1 MNVKE
6 WVQQVI
12 KPAEIEKYL
21 VNGKDF
27 IDEKSI
33 FGNLEKY
40 RQPDKQQ
47 VRDILQK
54 SLDIKLLSPEETAVL
69 LNVEDPGL
77 LEEMREAALQV
88 KKKVYD
94 NRIVFFAPLYCS
106 NLCVNSCVYC
116 GFRSDNCAEKRH
128 VLTME
133 EVRRETE
140 AVIDEGHKRLIAVYG
155 EHPQSDADYI
165 ADSMATIYATKRVT
179 PTGSGFNNIRRININ
194 AAPMSIEN
202 LRKLWRAG
210 IGTYQV
216 FQETYH
222 PGRYAELHP
231 ANTIKG
237 NFRWRLYAMHR
248 AMDAG
253 IDDVAIGALFGLYD
267 WRFEVMGLV
276 HHAHDLE
283 RQFGIGPH
291 TISFPRMQPALGSFV
306 SENSPYLVRDDA
318 FRRLVTVL
326 RLAVPYTG
334 LIVTARERA
343 ELRREI
349 INYGCTQT
357 DASSKIGIGAYSEKK
372 VQEELATKSKLAK
385 QIGKRGVMEVLGD
398 MQLLVGPPEQL
409 CISNAALMMFCEHL
423 DKFFPYTQVEITKF
437 PEGSIKNPNNFIE
450 VPVIKGSVP
459 TMIKR
464 TMEKLQDMV
473 IEEKVTKVDYQME
486 AIRRYSYPYQALEE
500 AVVNAFYHRDYQ
512 SYQAII
518 IEIEPDCVR
527 IISYPGIDR
536 SISQKTIAEGERF
549 KSRY

>member
-27 IDEKSI
+27 IDVESI
-33 FGNLEKY
+33 WSNLEKY
-40 RQPDKQQ
+40 KNPDKGQ

-69 LNVEDPGL
+69 LNVEDPDL
-77 LEEMREAALQV
+77 LEEMRATALEV
-88 KKKVYD
+88 KKRVYD

-128 VLTME
+128 VLTMD

-140 AVIDEGHKRLIAVYG
+140 AIIDEGHKRLIAVYG

-165 ADSMATIYATKRVT
+165 AESMGQIYATKRVT
-179 PTGSGFNNIRRININ
+179 PTGNGFNNIRRININ
-194 AAPMSIEN
+194 AAPMSIAD

-222 PGRYAELHP
+222 PQRYAELHP

-237 NFRWRLYAMHR
+237 NYRWRLYAMHR

-267 WRFEVMGLV
+267 WRFEVMGLI

-318 FRRLVTVL
+318 FKRLVMIL

-357 DASSKIGIGAYSEKK
+357 DASTKIGIGAYSEKK
-372 VQEELATKSKLAK
+372 QQDENADKVQFTLGDERSLDEVVRELANDGYITSFCTAGYRCGRTGDKIMNLLEKGVEGKFCKLNAVLTFREYLNDYASPETRE
-385 QIGKRGVMEVLGD
+385 IG
-398 MQLLVGPPEQL
+398 
-409 CISNAALMMFCEHL
+409 
-423 DKFFPYTQVEITKF
+423 
-437 PEGSIKNPNNFIE
+437 
-450 VPVIKGSVP
+450 
-459 TMIKR
+459 
-464 TMEKLQDMV
+464 EKLIARELQ
-473 IEEKVTKVDYQME
+473 
-486 AIRRYSYPYQALEE
+486 
-500 AVVNAFYHRDYQ
+500 
-512 SYQAII
+512 
-518 IEIEPDCVR
+518 EIENMPFFTDKKLLPTFRSYYDR
-527 IISYPGIDR
+527 IAR
-536 SISQKTIAEGERF
+536 GERDL
-549 KSRY
+549 YM

>member
-1 MNVKE
+1 MNVRE
-6 WVQQVI
+6 WAQQVI

-27 IDEKSI
+27 IDEQSI
-33 FGNLEKY
+33 FSHLEKY
-40 RQPDKQQ
+40 KNPDQQQ
-47 VRDILQK
+47 VRDILKK
-54 SLDIKLLSPEETAVL
+54 SLDIQLLSPEETAVL
-69 LNVEDPGL
+69 LNVKDPEL
-77 LEEMREAALQV
+77 LEEMRETALAV

-116 GFRSDNCAEKRH
+116 GFRSDNCEEKRH

-155 EHPQSDADYI
+155 EHLQSDADYI
-165 ADSMATIYATKRVT
+165 VDTMATIYATKRAT
-179 PTGSGFNNIRRININ
+179 PTGNGFNNIRRVNIN

-276 HHAHDLE
+276 YHAHDLE
-283 RQFGIGPH
+283 HQFGIGPH

-318 FRRLVTVL
+318 FKRLVMIL

-343 ELRREI
+343 DLRREI

-372 VQEELATKSKLAK
+372 VQEENPDKV
-385 QIGKRGVMEVLGD
+385 QFMLGD
-398 MQLLVGPPEQL
+398 ERSLDEVIRELAQDGCITSFCTAGYRCGRTGDKIMNLLEKGVEGKFCKLNAVLTFREYLNDYASPETRRIGEQL
-409 CISNAALMMFCEHL
+409 IEKELREISGMP
-423 DKFFPYTQVEITKF
+423 FFTEKKLLSTFQTYY
-437 PEGSIKNPNNFIE
+437 
-450 VPVIKGSVP
+450 
-459 TMIKR
+459 KR
-464 TMEKLQDMV
+464 
-473 IEEKVTKVDYQME
+473 
-486 AIRRYSYPYQALEE
+486 
-500 AVVNAFYHRDYQ
+500 
-512 SYQAII
+512 
-518 IEIEPDCVR
+518 
-527 IISYPGIDR
+527 
-536 SISQKTIAEGERF
+536 IASGERDL
-549 KSRY
+549 YM

>member
-1 MNVKE
+1 MNVRE

-27 IDEKSI
+27 IDVQSI
-33 FGNLEKY
+33 FGHLEKY
-40 RQPDKQQ
+40 KNPDKQQ
-47 VRDILQK
+47 VRDILKK
-54 SLDIKLLSPEETAVL
+54 SLDIHLLSPEETAVL
-69 LNVEDPGL
+69 LNVKDPEL
-77 LEEMREAALQV
+77 LEEMRETALAV

-116 GFRSDNCAEKRH
+116 GFRSDNCEEKRH

-165 ADSMATIYATKRVT
+165 VDTMATIYATKRVT
-179 PTGSGFNNIRRININ
+179 PTGNGFNNIRRVNIN

-222 PGRYAELHP
+222 PGRY
-231 ANTIKG
+231 TIKG

-318 FRRLVTVL
+318 FKRLVMIL

-343 ELRREI
+343 DLRREI

-372 VQEELATKSKLAK
+372 VQEENPDKV
-385 QIGKRGVMEVLGD
+385 QFMLGD
-398 MQLLVGPPEQL
+398 ERSLDEVIRELAQDGYITSFCTAGYRCGRTGDKIMNLLEKGVEGKFCKLNAVLTFREYLNDYASPETRMIGEQL
-409 CISNAALMMFCEHL
+409 IEKELREISGMP
-423 DKFFPYTQVEITKF
+423 FFTEKKLLSTFQTYY
-437 PEGSIKNPNNFIE
+437 
-450 VPVIKGSVP
+450 
-459 TMIKR
+459 KR
-464 TMEKLQDMV
+464 
-473 IEEKVTKVDYQME
+473 
-486 AIRRYSYPYQALEE
+486 
-500 AVVNAFYHRDYQ
+500 
-512 SYQAII
+512 
-518 IEIEPDCVR
+518 
-527 IISYPGIDR
+527 
-536 SISQKTIAEGERF
+536 IASGERDL
-549 KSRY
+549 YM

>member
-267 WRFEVMGLV
+267 WRFEV
-276 HHAHDLE
+276 
-283 RQFGIGPH
+283 
-291 TISFPRMQPALGSFV
+291 
-306 SENSPYLVRDDA
+306 NSPYLVRDDA

-372 VQEELATKSKLAK
+372 VQEENPDKV
-385 QIGKRGVMEVLGD
+385 QFMLGD
-398 MQLLVGPPEQL
+398 ERSLDEVIRELAGDGYITSFCTAGYRCGRTGDKIMNLLE
-409 CISNAALMMFCEHL
+409 
-423 DKFFPYTQVEITKF
+423 
-437 PEGSIKNPNNFIE
+437 
-450 VPVIKGSVP
+450 KGV
-459 TMIKR
+459 
-464 TMEKLQDMV
+464 
-473 IEEKVTKVDYQME
+473 
-486 AIRRYSYPYQALEE
+486 
-500 AVVNAFYHRDYQ
+500 
-512 SYQAII
+512 
-518 IEIEPDCVR
+518 
-527 IISYPGIDR
+527 
-536 SISQKTIAEGERF
+536 
-549 KSRY
+549 

>member
-1 MNVKE
+1 M
-6 WVQQVI
+6 
-12 KPAEIEKYL
+12 
-21 VNGKDF
+21 
-27 IDEKSI
+27 
-33 FGNLEKY
+33 
-40 RQPDKQQ
+40 
-47 VRDILQK
+47 RDILQK

-372 VQEELATKSKLAK
+372 VQEENPDKV
-385 QIGKRGVMEVLGD
+385 QFMLGD
-398 MQLLVGPPEQL
+398 ERSLDEVIRELAGDGYITSFCTAGYRCGRTGDINNLIEQRFDDITKCDGRAYKDFLVKDCPNEDFVSCVYLGEKDITDTSIFYIDYKKMAEENDCGQFLLVLKVSKTTGFAYL
-409 CISNAALMMFCEHL
+409 MNGDNCYNISDNEKYQVWKQEHIG
-423 DKFFPYTQVEITKF
+423 Q
-437 PEGSIKNPNNFIE
+437 FI
-450 VPVIKGSVP
+450 
-459 TMIKR
+459 
-464 TMEKLQDMV
+464 
-473 IEEKVTKVDYQME
+473 
-486 AIRRYSYPYQALEE
+486 
-500 AVVNAFYHRDYQ
+500 
-512 SYQAII
+512 
-518 IEIEPDCVR
+518 
-527 IISYPGIDR
+527 
-536 SISQKTIAEGERF
+536 GE
-549 KSRY
+549 

>member
-1 MNVKE
+1 M
-6 WVQQVI
+6 
-12 KPAEIEKYL
+12 
-21 VNGKDF
+21 
-27 IDEKSI
+27 
-33 FGNLEKY
+33 
-40 RQPDKQQ
+40 
-47 VRDILQK
+47 
-54 SLDIKLLSPEETAVL
+54 
-69 LNVEDPGL
+69 
-77 LEEMREAALQV
+77 
-88 KKKVYD
+88 
-94 NRIVFFAPLYCS
+94 
-106 NLCVNSCVYC
+106 
-116 GFRSDNCAEKRH
+116 
-128 VLTME
+128 
-133 EVRRETE
+133 
-140 AVIDEGHKRLIAVYG
+140 IDEGHKRLIAVYG

-179 PTGSGFNNIRRININ
+179 PTGNGFNNIRRININ

-372 VQEELATKSKLAK
+372 VQEENPDKV
-385 QIGKRGVMEVLGD
+385 QFMLGD
-398 MQLLVGPPEQL
+398 ERSLDEVIRELAGDGYITSFCTAGYRCGRTGDKIMNLLEKGVEGKFCKLNAVLTFREYLNDYASAETRRIGEQL
-409 CISNAALMMFCEHL
+409 
-423 DKFFPYTQVEITKF
+423 
-437 PEGSIKNPNNFIE
+437 IE
-450 VPVIKGSVP
+450 K
-459 TMIKR
+459 
-464 TMEKLQDMV
+464 ELQ
-473 IEEKVTKVDYQME
+473 
-486 AIRRYSYPYQALEE
+486 
-500 AVVNAFYHRDYQ
+500 
-512 SYQAII
+512 
-518 IEIEPDCVR
+518 EIEGMSFFTDKKLLPTFLNYYKR
-527 IISYPGIDR
+527 IAS
-536 SISQKTIAEGERF
+536 GERDL
-549 KSRY
+549 YM